1 MAKRIDVDDMTEDQL
16 MEAARGEEIEAE
28 PEVDEKE
35 SEQSAEAEQQE
46 DIGQEPDSDVETE
59 QKDTADEGTEDAESA
74 QDAEKS
80 KSETV
85 PHGQF
90 HRERLRRQEAE
101 REKAELIDRLRL
113 MEERTNAVLAAMGQ
127 NRPGNQN
134 DSAEQAGQIP
144 DPGDDPVAAVAR
156 LVQRENEREA
166 RDAQAR
172 QQTEAQQ
179 RQAQE
184 LQATIDRAAR
194 EFQASAEDDP
204 SIRDAYQYALD
215 SFAKEYKGYGL
226 TGAALQQQIAQTEQ
240 GYITYAAQNRIDVA
254 DLIRNIASAR
264 GWAAREAVQQASN
277 GAQSSAV
284 ISEDAKA
291 HAREASR
298 SLGTSGGSVANTG
311 AMTLQDLSSMSEKEF
326 SAYLDKYGYDVVEKI
341 MG

>member
-28 PEVDEKE
+28 IEVDEKE
-35 SEQSAEAEQQE
+35 SQQSAEAEQQE
-46 DIGQEPDSDVETE
+46 DIGQEADSDVETE

-74 QDAEKS
+74 QDDEKS

-204 SIRDAYQYALD
+204 SIRDAYQYTLD
-215 SFAKEYKGYGL
+215 SFAKEYQGYGL

-264 GWAAREAVQQASN
+264 GWAAKVAVQQAS
-277 GAQSSAV
+277 

-326 SAYLDKYGYDVVEKI
+326 SAYLDKYGYDAVEKI